1 MQVTPAN
8 PMTGLEGRATL
19 LANLSKALKQNPI
32 YFGADAR
39 PGNLIGNYSYP
50 LPFHVS
56 KLFGTADYLESQS
69 IVDASNNRKVHISAL
84 WHVLIEGLQVIWPA
98 SRTQLGGVPLG
109 DVWPCNALKT
119 HAAKPFTEG
128 DELVPFH
135 KLTGWTTYSLLE
147 PLQHIL
153 KWQFEGL
160 EDLTGLPEYRNGL
173 SLFFILHCTHV
184 TFVDCG

>member
-1 MQVTPAN
+1 MS
-8 PMTGLEGRATL
+8 
-19 LANLSKALKQNPI
+19 LS
-32 YFGADAR
+32 
-39 PGNLIGNYSYP
+39 
-50 LPFHVS
+50 
-56 KLFGTADYLESQS
+56 FGTSDYLESQS
-69 IVDASNNRKVHISAL
+69 IVDASKNRKVHISAL

-128 DELVPFH
+128 DGLVPFH

-173 SLFFILHCTHV
+173 SYSS
-184 TFVDCG
+184 